1 MENEDLKVVREVNN
15 QELIE
20 LEQKRHELV
29 LQMQALENTTRQLN
43 DEKATLL
50 DYV

>member
-29 LQMQALENTTRQLN
+29 L
-43 DEKATLL
+43 
-50 DYV
+50 